1 MEQRRNGPNSYYLGK
16 FDTSVAYIHMIMLV
30 ILDSDRATFILQSM
44 LFLLAF
50 DTTAHYANQHDILTV
65 TKPRSTGQVGDDLT
79 VLRYFSQRVI
89 KGIHDDDCTQD
100 ILVGVYW
107 ACRGQ
112 QRRYTLCYG
121 GERHST

>member
-89 KGIHDDDCTQD
+89 KGIHDCTQD
-100 ILVGVYW
+100 ILVGV
-107 ACRGQ
+107 
-112 QRRYTLCYG
+112 
-121 GERHST
+121 